1 MLKKIWSG
9 LSDDEMKTFELA
21 NKKLLSNLMLIDVK
35 TY

>member
-21 NKKLLSNLMLIDVK
+21 NKNYYQTLMLIDVK